1 MVTLMYHEKRLHEG
15 ILLVKMNLPEL
26 NKEFDQLVDVTNL
39 IPIAELVEIKE
50 KDRIAELSNRL
61 FERLFIEPGEN
72 GTNMTIVF
80 DERADTI
87 HEE

>member
-72 GTNMTIVF
+72 GTTMTIVF
-80 DERADTI
+80 DERAETI

>member
-72 GTNMTIVF
+72 GTTMTIVF